1 MFGKM
6 KKTVFV
12 FGAGSTSALGLPTSE
27 EHMAFFEKIDPKEEP
42 MLGKLTAI
50 LAHYFGKD
58 GEGHFHCG
66 INDVFNLIDSNLL
79 LHNGLYCE
87 KNKIEF
93 FELEECKKEVIRFL
107 FSHFLK
113 KIKENQENDADY
125 RAYVDFYYQLAK
137 AEIEHA
143 LKHGVDE
150 NDRSTFISRYSIIN
164 FNWDLYSLLPI
175 FEANAKLNHE
185 NGHYFP
191 IRRNPN
197 LRIFTDFNCE
207 YASKGKK
214 DEVWYPFTE
223 PAAHIVNSEKYESAR
238 RVVLTKCYYPHG
250 AMNLFKCPNCA
261 KHSYF
266 LGDLTVESVARSLNF
281 ESKKKTEKLYNCPH
295 CSSEIRHYDF
305 DILPQSNFKTRNAY
319 LESVRLSMINE
330 LRNADRLFFIGYSMP
345 TDDVDNITLLKSLNH
360 VKEVYVTLYDKNG
373 ENKFLDD
380 SKLNVK
386 NEAVERFHDCF
397 RNKEKVLFNMAGVP
411 TAFDEILKIYKE

>member
-1 MFGKM
+1 M

-27 EHMAFFEKIDPKEEP
+27 EQMSVFEKVDPKNERLLSE
-42 MLGKLTAI
+42 LIAI
-50 LAHYFGKD
+50 LAHFFGKNTD
-58 GEGHFHCG
+58 EHPNYN

-79 LHNGLYCE
+79 LHNGLYSE
-87 KNKIEF
+87 GHKIEF
-93 FELEECKKEVIRFL
+93 FELEECKKEVIRLLFARFL
-107 FSHFLK
+107 DVIQKNDTASEIYK
-113 KIKENQENDADY
+113 KY
-125 RAYVDFYYQLAK
+125 TRFYYELAK
-137 AEIEHA
+137 TELEFS
-143 LKHGVDE
+143 LKNGICE